1 MSGLFPLSNCTV
13 YPAVAPEVR
22 ATVAVSAYPTYTWFV
37 PVGVTD
43 GYVTVVLEVL
53 VTPVE
58 ETARAHCVPDPNV
71 DVNCW
76 EIRRTVVAAKEAE
89 PVMVMVELPEVV
101 TIPIHM
107 SIVEPDPTNE
117 FATRAHVVTPP
128 PATEATERDTEVRLV
143 ANTNTSP
150 TAVGDTARVVV
161 PVPPEVAAEPTLE
174 TVGCVPGAT
183 VMPTR
188 LLVESNTTDDNT
200 AGTGGPEADG
210 EGGADAVLYALR
222 TQLVEATAVGN
233 EPGPDH
239 CEYDCT

>member
-1 MSGLFPLSNCTV
+1 
-13 YPAVAPEVR
+13 
-22 ATVAVSAYPTYTWFV
+22 
-37 PVGVTD
+37 VGIID
-43 GYVTVVLEVL
+43 GYVTVALDVF

-58 ETARAHCVPDPNV
+58 EIARAHWVLEPNV
-71 DVNCW
+71 DVNCC
-76 EIRRTVVAAKEAE
+76 EIKRTVVDANEAD
-89 PVMVMVELPEVV
+89 PVMVIVELPEVV

-107 SIVEPDPTNE
+107 STVEPDPTNE

-128 PATEATERDTEVRLV
+128 PATEATERDAEVRLV
-143 ANTNTSP
+143 ANTSTSP

-161 PVPPEVAAEPTLE
+161 PVPPDVAAEPTLE

-188 LLVESNTTDDNT
+188 LFVESNTTDDNT

-210 EGGADAVLYALR
+210 DGGAEAVEYALR
-222 TQLVEATAVGN
+222 TQDVEATAVGN

-239 CEYDCT
+239 WLVDCT